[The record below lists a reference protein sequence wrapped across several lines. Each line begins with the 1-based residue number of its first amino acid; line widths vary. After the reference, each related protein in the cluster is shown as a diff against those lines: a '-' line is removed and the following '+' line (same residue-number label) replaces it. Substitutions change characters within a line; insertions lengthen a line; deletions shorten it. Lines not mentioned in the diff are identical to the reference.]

1 MLRIR
6 VANEFERG
14 WEKWVYIGMESQ
26 KGNSREKPV
35 LEEDRDRGKPVSGF
49 RWGKT

>member
-26 KGNSREKPV
+26 KGSSREKPV
-35 LEEDRDRGKPVSGF
+35 LENDRDWKNPFRDSDMEKP
-49 RWGKT
+49 

>member
-14 WEKWVYIGMESQ
+14 WEKWVYIGMESL
-26 KGNSREKPV
+26 KGSFRGKPV
-35 LEEDRDRGKPVSGF
+35 LENDRDRGKPVSCF
-49 RWGKT
+49 